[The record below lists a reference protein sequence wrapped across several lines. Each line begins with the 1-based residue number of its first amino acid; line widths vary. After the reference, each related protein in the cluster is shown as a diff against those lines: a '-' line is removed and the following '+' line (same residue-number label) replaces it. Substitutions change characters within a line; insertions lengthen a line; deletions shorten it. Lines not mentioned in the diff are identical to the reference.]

1 MKTFFSFL
9 VALMSLTMFSCSKHE
24 VKASPDPVA
33 GYLAKYDQAYQ
44 ASIADEAKFE
54 PAYLTEEQFRELV
67 EYHKAHGE
75 VWDENILRMVLP
87 VGTPHEADEAQAQWR
102 YDYLLT
108 TAQTS
113 RNDDSGTT
121 IETLITRSGKHK
133 ALTDCDINVLAK
145 VYANMGMNVGE
156 AVSYDY
162 VRFPGN
168 LGRITNSDLVAAHSA
183 YFYAANSNSIE
194 YVEGSFDYEFQ
205 VSGFDQSWLVGAD
218 LVWNM
223 PSTEFQYFDTQ
234 SQSTQVTTVNTGD
247 TLHYGMNS
255 PFGSLILRASP
266 QNETGESPGNW
277 TDVMLLGPFPAG
289 ITSISLYGGQ
299 LNQPDLW

>member
-1 MKTFFSFL
+1 MKTIFSFL

-24 VKASPDPVA
+24 AKASPDPVA
-33 GYLAKYDQAYQ
+33 GNITKLHLAYQ
-44 ASIADEAKFE
+44 ASIADDAKLE

-67 EYHKAHGE
+67 EYHKAQGE
-75 VWDENILRMVLP
+75 VWDENILRLVLP
-87 VGTPHEADEAQAQWR
+87 VGNPNEADEAQAQWR

-108 TAQTS
+108 TAHNL
-113 RNDDSGTT
+113 RNDHSGTT

-133 ALTDCDINVLAK
+133 ALTACDINVLAK
-145 VYANMGMNVGE
+145 VYAQMGMNVGE
-156 AVSYDY
+156 AVSYDFA
-162 VRFPGN
+162 RFRGKV
-168 LGRITNSDLVAAHSA
+168 GRITYSDLVAANSA
-183 YFYAANSNSIE
+183 YFHPANSNAIE
-194 YVEGSFDYEFQ
+194 FVDGSFDYEFQ

-277 TDVMLLGPFPAG
+277 TDVMLLGAFPAG